1 MKKMKLGT
9 KIALGFGLL
18 ILMALTLGVL
28 AVIQMWTVQTESDKL
43 SSEYVPEVVVA
54 NNLERNALMTMFA
67 MRGYGYTEDEAFYIE
82 GKKYL
87 AQVNEYLRQANELAD
102 RAKYLMQLRGEASK
116 ASTALKEYSDLLD
129 QTAALN
135 GALAGN
141 REIMMSAS
149 ERYMKNS
156 LDFLDSQ
163 NLAMKKEIAYGN
175 EATKLEER
183 QKKIT
188 MVNSIIE
195 AGYVVQM
202 ATWQA
207 QAQRDLKIIEQSI
220 TKFDEV
226 DGYLDELKP
235 ITKMEVNL
243 KQIEEIRAANE
254 NYKKAMND
262 LLSNW
267 GKLQELNV
275 SRAVVS
281 QRVTASAAD
290 IAKAGIE
297 HTSRISQD
305 ASNALSMAST
315 IMLTG
320 LAVAFI
326 AGILLAFFITRS
338 ITGPIRRIIESL
350 STGADQVSAA
360 SGQVSSAS
368 QSLAEGASEQAAAV
382 EETSSSLEEMSSM
395 TKQNADNASQAN
407 SLMGETR
414 NTVNRATGSMKKVT
428 EAMDRI
434 SSSGQEISKI
444 IKTIDEIAFQTNLLA
459 LNAAVEAARAGEAG
473 AGFAVVADEVRNL
486 AQRAAEAAKNT
497 ANLIEGTITE
507 INQGTDLVKT
517 TDEDFLEVATN
528 ANKVAEL
535 VGEIAAASNEQSQG
549 ISQIN
554 NAVAQMDK
562 VTQQNA
568 ANAEESASAS
578 EELNAQA
585 ESMMDV
591 VGDLVVLVGGTTVD
605 RPSARA
611 DQMKRSA
618 DVKPKALPQAG
629 KTAQPKTSAK
639 VVKADDVIP
648 MDDDF
653 KDF

>member
-1 MKKMKLGT
+1 
-9 KIALGFGLL
+9 
-18 ILMALTLGVL
+18 
-28 AVIQMWTVQTESDKL
+28 MWSVQSEADKL
-43 SSEYVPEVVVA
+43 SSEYVPEVDIA

-67 MRGYGYTEDEAFYIE
+67 MRGYGYTEDETFYVE

-87 AQVNEYLRQANELAD
+87 TQTNDYLRQAHELAN
-102 RAKYLMQLRGEASK
+102 RSVYLVKLKDQVDVAS
-116 ASTALKEYSDLLD
+116 SALKEYTDLLD
-129 QTAALN
+129 QTVGLNAAL
-135 GALAGN
+135 AKN
-141 REIMMSAS
+141 REDMMTAA
-149 ERYMKNS
+149 ERYMKNCF
-156 LDFLDSQ
+156 DFLDSQ
-163 NLAMKKEIAYGN
+163 NLAMKKEISFAS
-175 EATKLEER
+175 EADKLEER
-183 QKKIT
+183 LRKIT
-188 MVNSIIE
+188 LVNSIIS
-195 AGYVVQM
+195 AGDTVRI
-202 ATWQA
+202 ATWKSQA
-207 QAQRDLKIIEQSI
+207 KRDPKIIEDSLK
-220 TKFDEV
+220 KFDEI
-226 DGYLDELKP
+226 DKYLNDLQ
-235 ITKMEVNL
+235 IVTRMDINL
-243 KQIEEIRAANE
+243 KQIEETRAAAL
-254 NYKKAMND
+254 NYKQAMSN
-262 LLSNW
+262 LLANW
-267 GKLQELNV
+267 NRLQELNV
-275 SRAVVS
+275 TRAAVS
-281 QRVTASAAD
+281 ARVTAAAAD
-290 IAKAGIE
+290 TAKAGIG
-297 HTSRISQD
+297 HTTVISRE
-305 ASNALSMAST
+305 ASKALSMAST
-315 IMLTG
+315 IMVTG
-320 LAVAFI
+320 LVVAFVV
-326 AGILLAFFITRS
+326 GVLLAFFITRS
-338 ITGPIRRIIESL
+338 ITRPIQRIIESL

-360 SGQVSSAS
+360 SSQVSSAS

-517 TDEDFLEVATN
+517 TDEDFVEVTTN

-549 ISQIN
+549 IGQIN

-591 VGDLVVLVGGTTVD
+591 VGDLVDIVGGAGGD
-605 RPSARA
+605 RPQSRQPRQA
-611 DQMKRSA
+611 KRPMES
-618 DVKPKALPQAG
+618 KPKALPQSNRQP
-629 KTAQPKTSAK
+629 QPKAAAK
-639 VVKADDVIP
+639 VVKADDIIP